1 MTFAIYELKD
11 GATNPADGT
20 MLYRTSRNF
29 EHAGFHRLDLDW
41 AIDVKAGKKIAVVS
55 TASTLSGD
63 GTRLYSASANQ
74 AISKQSVEYL
84 NGRGV
89 PVPLYGEAVVNEGE
103 SFLYRDENGN
113 GKDDGEWVDWTEHI
127 AALPKSTEEVVP
139 GTGIKLPGNT
149 YIEQYSIDNFSI
161 KLYAEPIQIAEEA
174 PADLSAAEVTVAKAT
189 YNGGKAVKPRVTVKL
204 DGTTLT
210 EGTDY
215 TLSYKNNK
223 KAGTAVAI
231 VKGVGTYTGSAA
243 QTFTIAKAKNTLV
256 AKAKSKTNKVKWARV
271 ETANRI
277 IKRTKAFKVSKAKGT
292 VTYKKASGN
301 KKITV
306 SKAGKITLKKGL
318 QKGTYTVKVK
328 VTAAGNANYKKA
340 TKTVKLKIKVA

>member
-1 MTFAIYELKD
+1 M
-11 GATNPADGT
+11 
-20 MLYRTSRNF
+20 
-29 EHAGFHRLDLDW
+29 
-41 AIDVKAGKKIAVVS
+41 KAGKRIAVVS
-55 TASTLSGD
+55 TASTLDGG

-74 AISKQSVEYL
+74 ALTKQSVEFL
-84 NGRGV
+84 NGMRW
-89 PVPLYGEAVVNEGE
+89 PVTVYGEAVVNEGE

-113 GKDDGEWVDWTEHI
+113 GKDDGEWVDWSEHI
-127 AALPKSTEEVVP
+127 AALPAVAGVP
-139 GTGIKLPGNT
+139 IPGVTLPGGS
-149 YIEQYSIDNFSI
+149 YIEQFPIDNFSI

-189 YNGGKAVKPRVTVKL
+189 YNGGKAVKPQVTVKL

-271 ETANRI
+271 ETANRT
-277 IKRTKAFKVSKAKGT
+277 IKRKKAFKC
-292 VTYKKASGN
+292 N
-301 KKITV
+301 D
-306 SKAGKITLKKGL
+306 
-318 QKGTYTVKVK
+318 
-328 VTAAGNANYKKA
+328 
-340 TKTVKLKIKVA
+340 